1 MSSIITAILSS
12 TVGLLCDKARDSAA
26 DKLKDGDLTDETM
39 RKMVVKDLTDIK
51 TKLDSLSLKD
61 LKASY
66 SFLKEGVKLLN
77 LTLDQSTED
86 QKASEAAADETKGSI
101 SCTAS
106 GVLNAALS
114 LPHEIQRLK
123 ISSDK
128 GFVSA
133 QDCFKASRET
143 ATHAFSNES
152 LSIKD
157 RIMACKLRVAARILE
172 LGLEHPEAAIT
183 ACQLS
188 LEELHGLPAIQEMF
202 SVFIKGGLK
211 SMFNKSERLEN
222 MMSVL
227 FINHALYDFATKYS
241 SESRNLLAWPGIELK
256 ARPFHPIL
264 NAQEVM
270 TKTSS
275 SGEFFQQLKKVDIG
289 SSVGF
294 ADSFAVN
301 SRGDIIL
308 LCHDKI
314 TVIYSTGKNKDVM
327 FFDITEKK
335 VLGRCGL
342 SVTVDSDDNVYAIK
356 LRKVGD
362 ENGDTK
368 FDIVLYTFDENYN
381 IKNVCVL
388 DFLCTEE
395 WSFINIAV
403 DKNQNLIM
411 VIEWNNQVYVCDNTG
426 KLKFQ
431 FQRDGWRL
439 RSLSISNNNDIMMI
453 SLEGSA
459 IHTYSTEGDLKSTIK
474 LPDGHEAL
482 CVAFHYSICKIIVL
496 TYVWNK
502 ESLFLLSYSET
513 GELENS
519 VFFCKGYAG
528 EESVEMKSHPS
539 GPVTVRYK
547 TSITFL
553 YEYKHFNYC
562 LCLEQNY
569 SKEEHQTTEL
579 FLFDI

>member
-66 SFLKEGVKLLN
+66 SFLEEGVELLN
-77 LTLDQSTED
+77 LTLDQSAKD
-86 QKASEAAADETKGSI
+86 QKASEGSADETKGSI

-133 QDCFKASRET
+133 QDCFKASREA
-143 ATHAFSNES
+143 ATHAFNNES

-172 LGLEHPEAAIT
+172 LGLEHPKAAIT

-188 LEELHGLPAIQEMF
+188 LEELHSLPAIQEMF
-202 SVFIKGGLK
+202 AVFLKGGLRARI
-211 SMFNKSERLEN
+211 NKSERLEN

-241 SESRNLLAWPGIELK
+241 SESRNLLTWPGIESK

-270 TKTSS
+270 MKTSS
-275 SGEFFQQLKKVDIG
+275 SGESFRQLKKVDIG

-294 ADSFAVN
+294 GDCFAVN

-308 LCHDKI
+308 LCRDKI
-314 TVIYSTGKNKDVM
+314 TVIYCTGENKDVM
-327 FFDITEKK
+327 FPDTTEKK
-335 VLGRCGL
+335 VLRRWGL
-342 SVTVDSDDNVYAIK
+342 SGAVDRDDNVYAV
-356 LRKVGD
+356 RRREVRD
-362 ENGDTK
+362 ENGVTK
-368 FDIVLYTFDENYN
+368 CDVVLYAFDENCD

-388 DFLCTEE
+388 DFLYADEYTRL
-395 WSFINIAV
+395 NIAV

-411 VIEWNNQVYVCDNTG
+411 LIELNNQVFVCDNTG

-431 FQRDGWRL
+431 FQRDGGRL
-439 RSLSISNNNDIMMI
+439 QSLSISNNNDIMI
-453 SLEGSA
+453 VSHDYSA

-474 LPDGHEAL
+474 LPDGHKAL
-482 CVAFHYSICKIIVL
+482 CVAFHYSICKKIVL
-496 TYVWNK
+496 TCDWNK
-502 ESLFLLSYSET
+502 EFLFLLSYSET

-519 VFFCKGYAG
+519 VFFCEGYAR
-528 EESVEMKSHPS
+528 VEMKSHPS
-539 GPVTVRYK
+539 GPVAVRYD
-547 TSITFL
+547 SSVTFL
-553 YEYKHFNYC
+553 
-562 LCLEQNY
+562 
-569 SKEEHQTTEL
+569 
-579 FLFDI
+579 